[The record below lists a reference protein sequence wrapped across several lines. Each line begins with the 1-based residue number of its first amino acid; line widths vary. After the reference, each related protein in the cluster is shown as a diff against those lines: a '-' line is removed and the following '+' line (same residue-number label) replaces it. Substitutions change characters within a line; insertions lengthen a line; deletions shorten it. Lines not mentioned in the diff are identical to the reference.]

1 MAPSLRKI
9 IRRTRAAW
17 NGVLGATWLRLGRL
31 SAARRR
37 FHRVLELRG
46 DDFRAYLALSRIAC
60 AQGDYRGWR
69 RESEHARRMAPE
81 RFARL
86 NHRWSLPAPHMAGAL
101 LYEAGERATWR
112 PSPPAHGP
120 RAPGTALGSSRTAD
134 SSADRHGP
142 ERAEPLEWFDRET
155 ADEAHGSLDA
165 WLDDAFVAPEAA
177 RVDGSQ
183 DDFSSEGER
192 ARFAAA
198 DPISQAEI
206 AAQDLDDLVRRL
218 GSC

>member
-1 MAPSLRKI
+1 M
-9 IRRTRAAW
+9 
-17 NGVLGATWLRLGRL
+17 LGAVCFRLGRL
-31 SAARRR
+31 RAAQRR

-46 DDFRAYLALSRIAC
+46 DDFRAYVALSRIAC

-112 PSPPAHGP
+112 PSPP
-120 RAPGTALGSSRTAD
+120 RSQGTPLGSSRPAESEAGWRT
-134 SSADRHGP
+134 S
-142 ERAEPLEWFDRET
+142 ERAEALEWFDREGID
-155 ADEAHGSLDA
+155 APSIEPEIDA
-165 WLDDAFVAPEAA
+165 WLDDAFAQPS
-177 RVDGSQ
+177 DSDQQPSSPSQ
-183 DDFSSEGER
+183 DDFSSDGER

-198 DPISQAEI
+198 RPISRAEI
-206 AAQDLDDLVRRL
+206 AAHDLDDLVRRL